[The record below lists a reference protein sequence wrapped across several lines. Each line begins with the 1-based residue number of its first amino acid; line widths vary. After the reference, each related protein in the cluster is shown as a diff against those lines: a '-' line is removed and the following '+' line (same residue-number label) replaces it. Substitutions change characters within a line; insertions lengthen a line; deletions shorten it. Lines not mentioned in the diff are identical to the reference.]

1 MAIKNDNRSNIL
13 FRYGF
18 VVFWILVL
26 SACIVVQLAET
37 TVVNAEKWNHKADSL
52 LSMSQ
57 DIIPRRGNILASDGS
72 VLATNLNY
80 YTARIDY
87 RAEKFNVKKLRE
99 NIDELSEA
107 LAANFPEKDAAKWKH
122 YLLKPLE
129 KEKDRR
135 PRAYR
140 ILTNLSHADMELL
153 KTLPYFKG
161 NRNRTGLY
169 CEKNMRRFNP
179 YGNMARRSIG
189 GVGET
194 SESKEIHG
202 ISGLEKAL
210 DSLLYGRTGTTRKV
224 NLTKDIADLAKIP
237 AIPGC
242 DIVTTIDIGMQD
254 IVESELNNVLDS
266 CGADWGVAV
275 LMDVRTGDIKA
286 ISNLELNPNGPGYIE
301 ARNRAVMGYE
311 PGSVIKTL
319 SMMIAVEDGI
329 VNELGG
335 LDRVLPTGNG
345 WAYAGGRPITDS
357 HHTTGIRVGDVIEQS
372 SNIGMARIITSR
384 YDSNPG
390 GFYSRIKEIGFLEP
404 LNTGIAGEVVPRVDS
419 VPSDRG
425 GRIALSRQCYGYATE
440 IPPLYTLALYNAI
453 ANDGVFVRPRLVKE
467 LRGSVDSVLQPSYL
481 GNGRACSPQTAAV
494 MREMLTNVVW
504 GEHGTGRFLRNQD
517 VRIAGKTGTCY
528 MIENGQ
534 YNTGK
539 KRLAFCGFFPAE
551 APMFSCVVLTCHPTK
566 NFFGAATTSGQVMRN
581 IAMKLY
587 SRGMLGNSSDYNT
600 SSPSSIGPTFYASVS
615 GNDPYR
621 HLRTPFAL
629 PNRKSIKGPKTSGP
643 GVPDVRGLS
652 AREAVDVL
660 ESNGYDVTI
669 SGSGFVNTQTPSPR
683 SAVSPGHTVHLSLS
697 R

>member
-169 CEKNMRRFNP
+169 FEKNMRRFNP

-425 GRIALSRQCYGYATE
+425 GRIALSRQCYGYTS
-440 IPPLYTLALYNAI
+440 ALYARSLQCYSQRWSVC
-453 ANDGVFVRPRLVKE
+453 ASAPCQGAARVGRLRV
-467 LRGSVDSVLQPSYL
+467 
-481 GNGRACSPQTAAV
+481 AAV
-494 MREMLTNVVW
+494 ISRQWACMLAA
-504 GEHGTGRFLRNQD
+504 D
-517 VRIAGKTGTCY
+517 
-528 MIENGQ
+528 
-534 YNTGK
+534 
-539 KRLAFCGFFPAE
+539 
-551 APMFSCVVLTCHPTK
+551 SCRD
-566 NFFGAATTSGQVMRN
+566 A
-581 IAMKLY
+581 
-587 SRGMLGNSSDYNT
+587 
-600 SSPSSIGPTFYASVS
+600 
-615 GNDPYR
+615 
-621 HLRTPFAL
+621 
-629 PNRKSIKGPKTSGP
+629 
-643 GVPDVRGLS
+643 
-652 AREAVDVL
+652 
-660 ESNGYDVTI
+660 
-669 SGSGFVNTQTPSPR
+669 
-683 SAVSPGHTVHLSLS
+683 
-697 R
+697 